1 MFALSPLA
9 PQTGSVS
16 MKFSLVEVD
25 RFPDTLGKEK
35 LYWSKEF
42 KITAHLCACGC
53 GDVIYLPIGPTDYSI
68 AVHDQGPTLRPSI
81 GNWNVCN
88 AHYFITNGEVQWAR
102 KWTSQQIAVARAQEG
117 CSQRGLLRTAETVCF
132 TNADWLGA
140 RRFASLGHGQAGIGQ
155 DFSRAADSAERVAGD
170 FRDGCYR
177 HEPTARQMSSLG
189 NKRTLKHVR
198 VTSALPRL
206 ADISTPE

>member
-102 KWTSQQIAVARAQEG
+102 KWTSQQIAVARAQE
-117 CSQRGLLRTAETVCF
+117 
-132 TNADWLGA
+132 DA
-140 RRFASLGHGQAGIGQ
+140 RREAYYA
-155 DFSRAADSAERVAGD
+155 
-170 FRDGCYR
+170 
-177 HEPTARQMSSLG
+177 PPRQ
-189 NKRTLKHVR
+189 
-198 VTSALPRL
+198 SALQMLIGWARAVLRL
-206 ADISTPE
+206 LGMGRRG